1 MRKQRKGE
9 ASEMAIS
16 LGPFPKAII
25 FDVDGTLYSQSK
37 LRIFMLVEFI
47 KFLMSNP
54 KHFYDLKIIWD
65 FRRMRDK
72 HSSFQGADLL
82 SHQYS
87 WGAQASRVSPEKA
100 RQVIDKWMYKKPLR
114 YLATC
119 RYRGILELFSKVQ
132 ESGIAIGIFSDYPA
146 QDKLK
151 SLGLPSDVV
160 VCASDREVNRL
171 KPDPQGL
178 RVTAMKLQKPV
189 TSCLF
194 IGDRDEK
201 DGECARR
208 AGMPYLILNR
218 KDKPR
223 QFVQLYKCLEKC

>member
-1 MRKQRKGE
+1 MTKPRKGE
-9 ASEMAIS
+9 APEPALSFGA
-16 LGPFPKAII
+16 FPKAII
-25 FDVDGTLYSQSK
+25 FDVDGTLYSKNK
-37 LRIFMLVEFI
+37 LRTFMFVEFI
-47 KFLMSNP
+47 KFLTANP

-65 FRRMRDK
+65 FRRMRNTL
-72 HSSFQGADLL
+72 SSFQGADLENY
-82 SHQYS
+82 QYRL
-87 WGAQASRVSPEKA
+87 GAQWSRVSPEKV
-100 RQVIDKWMYKKPLR
+100 RQVIDKWIYKKPLR

-119 RYRGILELFSKVQ
+119 RYQGISELFSKVK

-151 SLGLPSDVV
+151 SLQLPSDVI
-160 VCASDREVNRL
+160 VCATDSEVNRL

-189 TSCLF
+189 ASCLF

-208 AGMPYLILNR
+208 AGMPYFILNR
-218 KDKPR
+218 QDITR
-223 QFVQLYKCLEKC
+223 QFVHLYKWLEKC